1 MIGEVPKGRWKNH
14 RRVIH
19 HRPNLP
25 HIDPKDYVFSEE
37 TVRSL
42 TELALL
48 LNEIEM
54 EEEAE
59 RALADKSTHHE
70 SNQATGKEPPS

>member
-1 MIGEVPKGRWKNH
+1 MQK
-14 RRVIH
+14 RRVVV
-19 HRPNLP
+19 RDPKDLP

-48 LNEIEM
+48 LNDIEM
-54 EEEAE
+54 EERAEAE
-59 RALADKSTHHE
+59 KGNKKHINHRH
-70 SNQATGKEPPS
+70 